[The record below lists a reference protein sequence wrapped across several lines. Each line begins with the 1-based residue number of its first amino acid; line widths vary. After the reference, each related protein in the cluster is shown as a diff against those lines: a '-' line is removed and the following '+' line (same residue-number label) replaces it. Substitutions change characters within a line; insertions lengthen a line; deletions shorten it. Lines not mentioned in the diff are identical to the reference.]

1 MHDALQ
7 ADVVVIGAGLA
18 GLAAACEAAEAGR
31 RVIVLDQEPEQSL
44 GGQAHWSLGGIFLV
58 DSREQRR
65 LGVTDSLDL
74 ARSDWFGSIAEEAGA
89 RVING
94 DRMWHYTEGLRNWN
108 PVWHN
113 HAFAFCRGRR
123 RWGWTP
129 VATGCRPPA
138 TRAST
143 RWAPWR
149 VRQLQL
155 ARLGFEGVLGQ
166 GEDEHAALSDVAQDG
181 GPPRLPARQVLV
193 EPDLISATLKAGHQC
208 PYSVTVRAG
217 M

>member
-74 ARSDWFGSIAEEAGA
+74 ARSDWFGSAQFDRAE
-89 RVING
+89 
-94 DRMWHYTEGLRNWN
+94 DH
-108 PVWHN
+108 
-113 HAFAFCRGRR
+113 
-123 RWGWTP
+123 WTK
-129 VATGCRPPA
+129 
-138 TRAST
+138 
-143 RWAPWR
+143 RWAEAFLDFAAGEARAWPR
-149 VRQLQL
+149 QQGVRFFP
-155 ARLGFEGVLGQ
+155 GGGVG
-166 GEDEHAALSDVAQDG
+166 
-181 GPPRLPARQVLV
+181 RTR
-193 EPDLISATLKAGHQC
+193 
-208 PYSVTVRAG
+208 
-217 M
+217 

>member
-1 MHDALQ
+1 M
-7 ADVVVIGAGLA
+7 
-18 GLAAACEAAEAGR
+18 
-31 RVIVLDQEPEQSL
+31 
-44 GGQAHWSLGGIFLV
+44 V

-94 DRMWHYTEGLRNWN
+94 DHVALRRGCAAGT
-108 PVWHN
+108 VWHN
-113 HAFAFCRGRR
+113 HGIRILPGRR
-123 RWGWTP
+123 RCGWTP
-129 VATGCRPPA
+129 GTGYRPPA

-143 RWAPWR
+143 RSDLGRTSTPTGTPRIRGRSRTGRANTLHSRVSGWR
-149 VRQLQL
+149 
-155 ARLGFEGVLGQ
+155 
-166 GEDEHAALSDVAQDG
+166 STT
-181 GPPRLPARQVLV
+181 PPARQVLV

>member
-74 ARSDWFGSIAEEAGA
+74 ARSDWFGSVAEEAGA

-113 HAFAFCRGRR
+113 HGIRILPGPSSLWLDARGN
-123 RWGWTP
+123 
-129 VATGCRPPA
+129 
-138 TRAST
+138 
-143 RWAPWR
+143 
-149 VRQLQL
+149 
-155 ARLGFEGVLGQ
+155 
-166 GEDEHAALSDVAQDG
+166 
-181 GPPRLPARQVLV
+181 RLPAPCYPGFDTFRSRAYVNSNWHAS
-193 EPDLISATLKAGHQC
+193 DSRAFSDRAKTNTLHSRMWRRMEVHHAS
-208 PYSVTVRAG
+208 PPVRSWSSQI
-217 M
+217 